1 MAGLEIIS
9 QEPIMTV
16 SILGA
21 ILTILGTTLLLVI
34 VPMLI
39 DKLCR
44 HFCIKQ
50 DNVLLVIIIVFIITI
65 IPFCGFN
72 LTAEPTRYSKYTA
85 NITEEC
91 RLTEFAEQYVIIHKN
106 KDGTYLITDNLNYN
120 D

>member
-16 SILGA
+16 SVLGV
-21 ILTILGTTLLLVI
+21 ILTILVTTLLFFI
-34 VPMLI
+34 SPMLI

-50 DNVLLVIIIVFIITI
+50 DVVLSVIITVFIITI
-65 IPFCGFN
+65 IPFFGIN
-72 LTAEPTRYSKYTA
+72 LSAEPTRYSKYTA